1 MKEKILIAGL
11 IIGSVLC
18 ANQEKLISSRVS
30 FENPNKVEVSMV
42 ADGEVEKGDADVK
55 NEKTEIMFRE
65 KARSIIDT
73 YPDSNYPEPIRRQK
87 SSYGSAG
94 KFQALN
100 NVLNNLAKNSYTYL
114 GIPYVWGGTTRSGL
128 DCSAFVKNVYESIG
142 IELPRVSRDQAQT
155 GKLVPLASARRG
167 DLMFFYTDSS
177 KPHTV
182 THVGMYLGNNK
193 MIHASSGSG
202 KVVIVDIRDGYFMS
216 KMAAV
221 KRIVDIA

>member
-42 ADGEVEKGDADVK
+42 ADGEIEKGDADIK
-55 NEKTEIMFRE
+55 NEKAEIMFRE

-73 YPDSNYPEPIRRQK
+73 YPDSNYPEPIRRQGNN
-87 SSYGSAG
+87 YGSAG
-94 KFQALN
+94 KFQTLN

-221 KRIVDIA
+221 KRIIDVA